1 MFSSKT
7 EWSFIDQQ
15 CDVGEQ
21 SSPICNVPN
30 HGTANDT
37 IVHMYMYRRV
47 VVYRRIYVHILV
59 CRRIVARAAVS
70 CTSSDK

>member
-21 SSPICNVPN
+21 SSPICNVPSMYN

-37 IVHMYMYRRV
+37 YDCT
-47 VVYRRIYVHILV
+47 YVSS
-59 CRRIVARAAVS
+59 CRRISSYVH
-70 CTSSDK
+70 TSMSSYRRPPCCCVVHIF